1 MQTTTKV
8 HVCFK
13 NWHSV
18 GETVYS
24 KEILNAAFERNILK
38 VIVYQKRKPGLKYN
52 NVKWS
57 RDIGSENGGKNM
69 KWQDQNKNHYVK
81 I

>member
-24 KEILNAAFERNILK
+24 KEIFNVVFERNILK
-38 VIVYQKRKPGLKYN
+38 VIIYQKRKTELKYN
-52 NVKWS
+52 NVMWAG
-57 RDIGSENGGKNM
+57 DIGSENGGKNM
-69 KWQDQNKNHYVK
+69 KWQDQDKNHYVK

>member
-24 KEILNAAFERNILK
+24 KEIFNVAFERNILK
-38 VIVYQKRKPGLKYN
+38 VIIYQKRKTELKYN
-52 NVKWS
+52 NVMWAG
-57 RDIGSENGGKNM
+57 DIGSENGGKNM
-69 KWQDQNKNHYVK
+69 KWQVQDKNHYVK